1 MNFKKDNNLLNGKG
15 ENDIEWITVN
25 GAHIPI
31 KDGETPKQA
40 IENKFKDKDSG
51 NQNST
56 TSRFY
61 KGKIDK
67 NNESVLKS
75 KVTETM
81 NRIVK
86 EKVEHNVVIDKDGNI
101 FENVGDEEF
110 VEDMNLNLTGAI
122 DMHNHLE
129 DTSFGEDDFN
139 FMRNHVGTEFLNV
152 TPKYI
157 HRVKVIKEIDK
168 PYNYFYI
175 RGLRADEPDWRNQS
189 HHIMECIKREG
200 YIEYERIIRNT

>member
-1 MNFKKDNNLLNGKG
+1 MEGFRKERLPTEGKG
-15 ENDIEWITVN
+15 EQDDIQWITIN
-25 GAHIPI
+25 RAHIPI
-31 KDGETPKQA
+31 KDGQTPKQA
-40 IENKFKDKDSG
+40 IENKFKDKDFG

-61 KGKIDK
+61 IGKIDK

-110 VEDMNLNLTGAI
+110 VEDMNLNLTDAI

-139 FMRNHVGTEFLNV
+139 FMRDHVGTEFLNV

-157 HRVKVIKEIDK
+157 HRAKVIKEIDK

-175 RGLRADEPDWRNQS
+175 
-189 HHIMECIKREG
+189 I
-200 YIEYERIIRNT
+200 